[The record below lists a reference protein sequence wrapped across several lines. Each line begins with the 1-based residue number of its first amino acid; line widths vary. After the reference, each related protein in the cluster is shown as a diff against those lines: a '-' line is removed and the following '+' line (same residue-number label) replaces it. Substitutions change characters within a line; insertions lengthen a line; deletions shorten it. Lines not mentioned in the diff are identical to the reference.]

1 VLSWLAK
8 GKKVADILKGV
19 HQSIGT
25 RSMGLL
31 RRVGLDPE
39 VTFTGGVSRNPCM
52 VQVLNEMLGTSL
64 NVSEESHFMGALG
77 AALIAL
83 DHARSR
89 QSPTRRSRTEAA
101 GAREVGR

>member
-1 VLSWLAK
+1 
-8 GKKVADILKGV
+8 
-19 HQSIGT
+19 
-25 RSMGLL
+25 MGLL

-52 VQVLNEMLGTSL
+52 VEVLNEMIGVRL

-89 QSPTRRSRTEAA
+89 QSPGRRARSEAA
-101 GAREVGR
+101 SPREADR